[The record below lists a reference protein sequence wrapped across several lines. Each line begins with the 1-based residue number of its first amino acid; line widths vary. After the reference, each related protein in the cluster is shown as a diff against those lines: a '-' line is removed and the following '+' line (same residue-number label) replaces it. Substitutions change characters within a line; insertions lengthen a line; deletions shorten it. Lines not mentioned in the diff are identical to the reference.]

1 MMFLQRWV
9 TEDDYDKVGEMES
22 TLKDLELVTLMLY
35 ALISLRAY
43 LAGRKPQSADVS
55 DSKYTC
61 SSLAQ

>member
-1 MMFLQRWV
+1 MFLQRWV
-9 TEDDYDKVGEMES
+9 TEDDYDKVGEMET

-43 LAGRKPQSADVS
+43 LAGREPPSAGYS